1 MPLDSKFLLFWW
13 FTRFVV
19 NFVVRIYAFFPQ
31 IFFGLYPFLDVWELV
46 AHISFLYL
54 VGCVS
59 FTYIYLYLNV
69 VLWELVVLYFYFY
82 LIWKIGCT
90 YIYLHLNVVVR
101 ELFTDFPQVG
111 HHSSLLNSSVH
122 LGIGWNW
129 FVNLIRQEP
138 LLQVGLHVASIDGLS
153 NCTWYPLSFKLYLVP
168 IIFNIVPSTNYV
180 SNCT

>member
-1 MPLDSKFLLFWW
+1 MNSYFPSFNSQGCTSSSWFWW
-13 FTRFVV
+13 FSRFVV
-19 NFVVRIYAFFPQ
+19 EFCCENLRIFSAD
-31 IFFGLYPFLDVWELV
+31 FFGLYPFLDVWELV

-111 HHSSLLNSSVH
+111 HHRSLLHSGVH
-122 LGIGWNW
+122 LWNRL
-129 FVNLIRQEP
+129 NQIC
-138 LLQVGLHVASIDGLS
+138 
-153 NCTWYPLSFKLYLVP
+153 N
-168 IIFNIVPSTNYV
+168 IISTNWLSCKFDYQQPFV
-180 SNCT
+180 YE